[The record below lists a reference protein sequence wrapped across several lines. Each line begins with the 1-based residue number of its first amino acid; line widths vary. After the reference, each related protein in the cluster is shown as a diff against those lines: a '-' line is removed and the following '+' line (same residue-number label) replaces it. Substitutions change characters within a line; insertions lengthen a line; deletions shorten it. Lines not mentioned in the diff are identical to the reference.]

1 MALGIESS
9 ISDTA
14 KAFQSNPQA
23 LQQRYA
29 QKQDLFDLLALNMI
43 KKQQA
48 AAKNTL
54 AMSQQNK
61 PGTLLEQMEKQV
73 IGNAKEEMSGN
84 TQAETAEG
92 VAGALNTKNAQAKS
106 NMQKIAGS
114 GVAANSA
121 NNMRTLAGGGIV
133 GFAAGK
139 EVESKGVMYS
149 MNAFG
154 KVTNYKKVG
163 DEFFRVKKDGT
174 LAKEAVSGG
183 LVLNHLNQGA
193 ASPLVEKL
201 GADVAAPFAPIPG
214 AGDMETRDQ
223 TSLTGGARDAGP
235 AVDIGLQEALR
246 KQKIAANTQPE
257 EKSPMDIMAGGTPRN
272 DTGGIPNALTFDP
285 KKAEAEVTTD
295 PSVIRDVAY
304 EAPVMGQNVKDI
316 QGLTEKGIT
325 SLLTEN
331 KDRTAFTDE
340 IMGDRRKL
348 REEVEGKL
356 QNRGLMASLLGAQGS
371 TLGSTMRTSG
381 LAGIAADKEADALK
395 LGGIEDIN
403 KLGMDEFNK
412 LADIKSKGTEL
423 GQKYTKSEKDFSQK
437 NSTQNLLAD
446 VNNQAKDMAAFK
458 VKSNERLAMYD
469 AKTKKELA
477 VVENGLMKD
486 RINVQKE
493 ANSIAKT
500 KGERQ
505 GAIHILQNQSKNKE
519 VAITKARALLQKQL
533 TDPLQFPAGT
543 SAAEKEKKIKDLKKN
558 TEEYINKISA
568 EYDQDIALARKI
580 IKGLDGSNVM
590 SAEDFRKKYA
600 SK

>member
-1 MALGIESS
+1 MTLGIESS

-54 AMSQQNK
+54 AMSQENK

-73 IGNAKEEMSGN
+73 LGNAKEEMSGN
-84 TQAETAEG
+84 TQTETAEG

-257 EKSPMDIMAGGTPRN
+257 EKSPMDIMQGGTPRN

-348 REEVEGKL
+348 REDVEGKL

-412 LADIKSKGTEL
+412 LADIKQKGVDA

-486 RINVQKE
+486 RIDVQKE
-493 ANSIAKT
+493 ANSITKT
-500 KGERQ
+500 NGERQ
-505 GAIHILQNQSKNKE
+505 GAIHILENQSKNKE
-519 VAITKARALLQKQL
+519 VAITKARALLAKQL
-533 TDPLQFPAGT
+533 TNVLQFAGL
-543 SAAEKEKKIKDLKKN
+543 EDKEIEDKKN
-558 TEEYINKISA
+558 KMKKDSEDYINKISA
-568 EYDQDIALARKI
+568 EYDKDIALARKI

-600 SK
+600 PK